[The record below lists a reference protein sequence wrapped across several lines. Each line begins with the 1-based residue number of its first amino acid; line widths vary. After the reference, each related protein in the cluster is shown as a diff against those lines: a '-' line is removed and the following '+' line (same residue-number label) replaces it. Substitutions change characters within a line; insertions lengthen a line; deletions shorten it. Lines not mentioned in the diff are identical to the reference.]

1 MRTAIVSD
9 SNCGISKS
17 EADTLGLFILPM
29 PVCIEN
35 TFYYEGIDLDQKSFF
50 NHLANHEKIH
60 TSHPSPAQCSAQS
73 IC

>member
-17 EADTLGLFILPM
+17 EADNMGLFILPM

-35 TFYYEGIDLDQKSFF
+35 TFYYEGIDLTRKTFSAIWQTMKKSIL
-50 NHLANHEKIH
+50 HSLPRE
-60 TSHPSPAQCSAQS
+60 TC
-73 IC
+73 